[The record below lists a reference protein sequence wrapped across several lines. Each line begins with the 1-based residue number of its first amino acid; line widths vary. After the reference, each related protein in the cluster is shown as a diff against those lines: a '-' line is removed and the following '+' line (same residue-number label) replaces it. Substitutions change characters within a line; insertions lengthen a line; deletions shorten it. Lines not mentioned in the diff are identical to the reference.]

1 MAWKILNGST
11 KKSGHVIRAQGRP
24 YRAQR
29 GSELRPPYNKAI
41 KEREI
46 IRQLMNVVRTRL
58 DSKGGTSY
66 TSVI

>member
-1 MAWKILNGST
+1 MKYVHRDAPIVRS
-11 KKSGHVIRAQGRP
+11 VVP
-24 YRAQR
+24 
-29 GSELRPPYNKAI
+29 ELRPPYNKAI

-58 DSKGGTSY
+58 DSRGGTSY